1 MAFTHLH
8 LHTEYS
14 LLDGACRIKDVV
26 ARAKELGFD
35 SLAIT
40 DHGNMFGAVDFYKE
54 CKKQGIHPVIGCEVY
69 TAARRMEDKDPEKD
83 RHQGHLIL
91 LAKNDQGYHNLIKI
105 VSLGYTKGFY
115 FKPRIDK
122 RGLRE
127 YHEGV
132 ICLSACLA
140 GNIQHRLLNRDYD
153 GAREEALALKDI
165 FGSDFYLELQDQ
177 GLDEDKIVNPQLM
190 KLHEELGIEMV
201 CTNDVHYI
209 NKEDAEAHDVLL
221 AIQTAT
227 TLSDPNRMRFQTDEF
242 YLKSEEQMREIFH
255 YAPEALENTHRI
267 AEECRVEFTF
277 GEYHLPLFVP
287 PEGYTNRDYLRKLC
301 ADGIRERY
309 ENVTKELQDRLDYEL
324 GVIESMGYVEY
335 FLIVWDFINFAKE
348 HGIMVG
354 PGRGS
359 AAGSIVAYCLKI
371 TDIDPIRYSLIFER
385 FLNPERV
392 SMPDIDV
399 DFCIERRHEV
409 IEYVKRK
416 YGEENV
422 SQIVTFGTLKAKAV
436 VRDVGRALELSYA
449 DTDKIAKAIPFQLG
463 MTIDKALT
471 MSPELKAMYEG
482 DERVKKVID
491 MSRALEGMP
500 RHASTHAAGV
510 VISRLPVDEY
520 VPLYMSD
527 RGVATEFNMT
537 TIEELGLLKMDFL
550 GLRNLTVIRD
560 ALAMIEQ
567 NHGVSIDFPKMGYD
581 DKAVYDLIA
590 SGNTQGIFQLE
601 SGGMTSFMQNLKP
614 TCFEDIVAGISLYRP
629 GPMDSIPKYI
639 ENKKDPSRIKY
650 VTPELAHILDVTY
663 GCLVYQE
670 QVMQIVRDLA
680 GYSYGRSD
688 LVRRAMSK
696 KKKDVMLKEKEY
708 FINGKFRDEA
718 LDEDGR
724 YTGSS
729 AGGSGEGGVK
739 SPGEALMKG
748 VPVSDE
754 DIEIPGCLRNGITK
768 DAAEAI
774 FSDMETFAQYAF
786 NKSHAA
792 AYAVVAYETGYL
804 KKYYPVE
811 FMAALMSSEMSNT
824 EHLSKYIR
832 DAEENGIK
840 ILPPSVNDSEKKFT
854 CENGCIRYGLQAVK
868 NVGENAIDNIVEA
881 RERVGKPSSIFEF
894 INGIDVGIVNKKAVE
909 SLIRA
914 GALDCFSR
922 NRAAHLAVY
931 ETLMESAQND
941 AKKNVAG
948 QVSLFNMEGVDLG
961 TEDAAGKLPDVANF
975 DDKML
980 LAMEKEMLGVYITG
994 HPLEEY
1000 RGKMSMLATVTS
1012 RELAASA
1019 APAEDDEEGQINES
1033 GYSGGA
1039 GAFGAGG
1046 SESGGGGGQFRDGQD
1061 VVICGMVAG
1070 KKNLVTKNSKMM
1082 AFVDIEDLYG
1092 TVETVVFPNVYERC
1106 QDVLNEDCV
1115 VAMKGKLNFK
1125 EGEIPKVLADNVMM
1139 LDDPEVETIARYSA
1153 DRGYGSG
1160 YGGGYGSGY
1169 GGGYGSG
1176 YSGGYGEAEEAY
1188 AGPIDG
1194 YGGAAAE
1201 ERPAGVENGNNAGG
1215 ADGERPSRPADG
1227 NSTGGAG
1234 AARPVQPV
1242 KVRIPQDMEESDALQ
1257 RIKEVL
1263 KKYPGNTPVYIYLKS
1278 GRTIRTGQNAGVRPT
1293 ADLLSD
1299 LGDIVLNRNVKFAG
1313 RVRF

>member
-1 MAFTHLH
+1 
-8 LHTEYS
+8 
-14 LLDGACRIKDVV
+14 
-26 ARAKELGFD
+26 
-35 SLAIT
+35 
-40 DHGNMFGAVDFYKE
+40 
-54 CKKQGIHPVIGCEVY
+54 
-69 TAARRMEDKDPEKD
+69 
-83 RHQGHLIL
+83 
-91 LAKNDQGYHNLIKI
+91 
-105 VSLGYTKGFY
+105 
-115 FKPRIDK
+115 
-122 RGLRE
+122 
-127 YHEGV
+127 
-132 ICLSACLA
+132 
-140 GNIQHRLLNRDYD
+140 
-153 GAREEALALKDI
+153 
-165 FGSDFYLELQDQ
+165 
-177 GLDEDKIVNPQLM
+177 
-190 KLHEELGIEMV
+190 
-201 CTNDVHYI
+201 
-209 NKEDAEAHDVLL
+209 
-221 AIQTAT
+221 
-227 TLSDPNRMRFQTDEF
+227 MRFQTDEF
-242 YLKSEEQMREIFH
+242 YLKTEDQMRELFT
-255 YAPEALENTHRI
+255 YAPEAVENTHKI
-267 AEECRVEFTF
+267 AMECQVEFTF
-277 GEYHLPLFVP
+277 GEYHLPLFIP

-301 ADGIRERY
+301 ADGIRDRY
-309 ENVTKELQDRLDYEL
+309 EVVTPELQERLDYEL

-371 TDIDPIRYSLIFER
+371 TDIDPIKYSLIFER

-463 MTIDKALT
+463 MTIDKALQ
-471 MSPELKAMYEG
+471 MSPDLKAMYES

-510 VISRLPVDEY
+510 VISKLPVDEY

-567 NHGVSIDFPKMGYD
+567 NHGVTIDFPKMGYD

-639 ENKKDPSRIKY
+639 ENKKDPSKIKY

-696 KKKDVMLKEKEY
+696 KKKDVMLQEKEY
-708 FINGKFRDEA
+708 FINGK
-718 LDEDGR
+718 LDENGN
-724 YTGSS
+724 
-729 AGGSGEGGVK
+729 V
-739 SPGEALMKG
+739 
-748 VPVSDE
+748 
-754 DIEIPGCLRNGITK
+754 EIPGCLRNGISK
-768 DAAEAI
+768 EAAEAI

-811 FMAALMSSEMSNT
+811 FMAALMSSEMSNV

-840 ILPPSVNDSEKKFT
+840 ILPPSVNESEKKFT

-881 RERVGKPSSIFEF
+881 RERGGKPKNIFDF

-914 GALDCFSR
+914 GALDCFDK
-922 NRAAHLAVY
+922 NRAAHLAIY

-961 TEDAAGKLPDVANF
+961 TEDAAGKLPDVVNF
-975 DDKML
+975 DDRTL

-1000 RGKMSMLATVTS
+1000 REKMSMLATVTS

-1019 APAEDDEEGQINES
+1019 TPSEEEDEEGQINES
-1033 GYSGGA
+1033 GYSGGTSNNDT
-1039 GAFGAGG
+1039 FY
-1046 SESGGGGGQFRDGQD
+1046 DGQD
-1061 VVICGMVAG
+1061 VVICGMIAG

-1106 QDVLNEDCV
+1106 QEVLNEDNV

-1139 LDDPEVETIARYSA
+1139 LDDPEIETIARSG
-1153 DRGYGSG
+1153 RGYGNGNGRNAG
-1160 YGGGYGSGY
+1160 YSDADVGYIGSG
-1169 GGGYGSG
+1169 
-1176 YSGGYGEAEEAY
+1176 EEEAY
-1188 AGPIDG
+1188 AGPVDSYSSG
-1194 YGGAAAE
+1194 SPYYEKYGPSGSSAE
-1201 ERPAGVENGNNAGG
+1201 AE
-1215 ADGERPSRPADG
+1215 
-1227 NSTGGAG
+1227 
-1234 AARPVQPV
+1234 PV
-1242 KVRIPQDMEESDALQ
+1242 KVRIPQDIEESDALQ
-1257 RIKEVL
+1257 KIKDVL

-1278 GRTIRTGQNAGVRPT
+1278 GRTIRTGQGAGVRPS
-1293 ADLLSD
+1293 ADMLSD
-1299 LGDIVLNRNVKFAG
+1299 LGDIVLNKNVKFAG
-1313 RVRF
+1313 RVVF

>member
-26 ARAKELGFD
+26 TRAKELGFD

-91 LAKNDQGYHNLIKI
+91 LAKNDTGYHNLIKI

-122 RGLRE
+122 RVLRE
-127 YHEGV
+127 HHEGV

-140 GNIQHRLLNRDYD
+140 GNIQHRLLNRDYE
-153 GAREEALALKDI
+153 GAKEEALALKEI
-165 FGSDFYLELQDQ
+165 FGSDFYLELQDH

-190 KLHEELGIEMV
+190 KLHKEAGIDLV

-242 YLKSEEQMREIFH
+242 YLKTEEQMSEIFH

-267 AEECRVEFTF
+267 AMECQVEFTF
-277 GEYHLPLFVP
+277 GEYHLPEFIP
-287 PEGYTNRDYLRKLC
+287 PEGFTNRDYLRKLC
-301 ADGIRERY
+301 ADGIKERY
-309 ENVTKELQDRLDYEL
+309 DVVTPELQERLDYEL

-416 YGEENV
+416 YGEANV

-449 DTDKIAKAIPFQLG
+449 DTDKIAKAIPFALG
-463 MTIDKALT
+463 MTIDKALQ
-471 MSPELKAMYEG
+471 MSPDLKAMYEG

-510 VISRLPVDEY
+510 VISKLPVDEY

-567 NHGVSIDFPKMGYD
+567 NHGVTIDFPKMGYD

-696 KKKDVMLKEKEY
+696 KKKDVMLQEKEY
-708 FINGKFRDEA
+708 FINGKVGD
-718 LDEDGR
+718 DGN
-724 YTGSS
+724 
-729 AGGSGEGGVK
+729 
-739 SPGEALMKG
+739 
-748 VPVSDE
+748 
-754 DIEIPGCLRNGITK
+754 IEIAGCLRNGISK
-768 DAAEAI
+768 EAAEAI

-854 CENGCIRYGLQAVK
+854 CESGCIRYGLQAVK
-868 NVGENAIDNIVEA
+868 NVGENAIDNIIEA
-881 RERVGKPSSIFEF
+881 RERNGKPKNIFEF

-914 GALDCFSR
+914 GALDCFNK

-1000 RGKMSMLATVTS
+1000 RDKMSMLATVTS
-1012 RELAASA
+1012 KELAASA
-1019 APAEDDEEGQINES
+1019 APAEDDDEEGQINEA
-1033 GYSGGA
+1033 GYAGGA
-1039 GAFGAGG
+1039 ESAGG
-1046 SESGGGGGQFRDGQD
+1046 STFHDGQD

-1106 QDVLNEDCV
+1106 QEVLNEDNV

-1139 LDDPEVETIARYSA
+1139 LDDPEVDTIANSG
-1153 DRGYGSG
+1153 RGYGQQSKSPN
-1160 YGGGYGSGY
+1160 YDD
-1169 GGGYGSG
+1169 
-1176 YSGGYGEAEEAY
+1176 YSY
-1188 AGPIDG
+1188 P
-1194 YGGAAAE
+1194 
-1201 ERPAGVENGNNAGG
+1201 ERKPQ
-1215 ADGERPSRPADG
+1215 
-1227 NSTGGAG
+1227 
-1234 AARPVQPV
+1234 QPV

-1263 KKYPGNTPVYIYLKS
+1263 KKYPGDTPVYIYLKS
-1278 GRTIRTGQNAGVRPT
+1278 GRTIRTGEGAGVRPA

-1299 LGDIVLNRNVKFAG
+1299 LGDIVLNKNVKFAG
-1313 RVRF
+1313 RVVF